1 MKEIRR
7 PSTTGWQQVA
17 LPTVPRAWGRGDC
30 LSRASKEVRE
40 KSIRRGEGT
49 SKGRGLE
56 A

>member
-1 MKEIRR
+1 MKETRR
-7 PSTTGWQQVA
+7 PSTTGWRHVA
-17 LPTVPRAWGRGDC
+17 LPTVP
-30 LSRASKEVRE
+30 RASKEVRE

>member
-1 MKEIRR
+1 MKAIRR
-7 PSTTGWQQVA
+7 PSTAGWRHVA
-17 LPTVPRAWGRGDC
+17 LPTVPQSLGPRR

-49 SKGRGLE
+49 CKGRGWE